1 VQSTETAVI
10 TTTFGQVA
18 AESQRR
24 RPTLFVIQSLRGI
37 AALLVVLFHLGE
49 QSQVHLGRNFIYGL
63 FGMGKSG
70 VDFFFLLSGFI
81 ICHIHYD
88 DFGRP
93 SQFRSYVIK
102 RVVRVYPLYL
112 ILTLIALACYVAGF
126 GHTSKLSAQ
135 VVARSFLLLP
145 QPAHTYPIINVAWTL
160 SYEVFFY
167 AVFAFGIIAGRKRLI
182 LLAGAVLLGS
192 VANAVFTLPFAEI
205 TWIDFIFSKFNLE
218 FAGGCIIA
226 YLVRK
231 RAVRAS
237 QAVAALTLGLGTFIL
252 SWVLFYR
259 SGSENPS
266 IFFGAPYALIVL
278 GAAAL
283 DLRRS
288 VRVPWM
294 LTRLGDAT
302 YSIYLTHFILLIGLL
317 TVSKRLALV
326 SVLGYPAAI
335 TMMLIATLLTGY
347 LVYAVLEKPLLAGL
361 RNKLL

>member
-1 VQSTETAVI
+1 VQSNSAVI
-10 TTTFGQVA
+10 TRSFSQVA
-18 AESQRR
+18 ADGQRR
-24 RPTLFVIQSLRGI
+24 RPNLFLIQSMRGI

-49 QSQVHLGRNFIYGL
+49 QSQVYLGRNFAYGL

-88 DFGRP
+88 DFGYR
-93 SQFRSYVIK
+93 SQFRSYVTK
-102 RVVRVYPLYL
+102 RFVRVYPLYL
-112 ILTLIALACYVAGF
+112 ILTLIALAFYLAGF

-135 VVARSFLLLP
+135 VIARSFLLLP
-145 QPAHTYPIINVAWTL
+145 QLAHTYPIINVAWTL

-167 AVFAFGIIAGRKRLI
+167 AVFALGILAGRKPLI
-182 LLAGAVLLGS
+182 VVAGAILLGS
-192 VANAVFTLPFAEI
+192 FANVAFKLPFAGT

-218 FAGGCIIA
+218 FAGGCLIA

-231 RAVRAS
+231 QALRAS
-237 QAVAALTLGLGTFIL
+237 EAATALAIGFGGFIL
-252 SWVLFYR
+252 SWILFYR

-266 IFFGAPYALIVL
+266 IFFGMPYAFMVL

-288 VRVPWM
+288 VHVPRV

-317 TVSKRLALV
+317 TISRKLALV
-326 SVLGYPAAI
+326 SVVGYPAVIA
-335 TMMLIATLLTGY
+335 TMLITTLLTGY
-347 LVYAVLEKPLLAGL
+347 FVHVVLEKPLLAGL

>member
-1 VQSTETAVI
+1 MQSTNTAVLETTGNQLVAI
-10 TTTFGQVA
+10 T
-18 AESQRR
+18 QRR
-24 RPTLFVIQSLRGI
+24 RPTLFVIQSMRGI
-37 AALLVVLFHLGE
+37 AALLVVLFHLDE
-49 QSQVHLGRNFIYGL
+49 QSQVYLGRAFAYGL

-88 DFGRP
+88 DFGYR
-93 SQFRSYVIK
+93 SRFRSYVIK
-102 RVVRVYPLYL
+102 RFVRVYPLYVT
-112 ILTLIALACYVAGF
+112 LTLIALAFYLAGF

-135 VVARSFLLLP
+135 MIARSFLLLP

-160 SYEVFFY
+160 TYEVFFY
-167 AVFAFGIIAGRKRLI
+167 AVFAFGIVAGRKPLI
-182 LLAGAVLLGS
+182 VVAGAVLLGS
-192 VANAVFTLPFAEI
+192 FANVAFTLPFAGI

-226 YLVRK
+226 YLVGK
-231 RAVRAS
+231 EALRAS
-237 QAVAALTLGLGTFIL
+237 QAAAALAIGLGGLIL

-266 IFFGAPYALIVL
+266 IFFGVPYALIVL

-283 DLRRS
+283 DVKRS
-288 VRVPWM
+288 VHVPRM

-326 SVLGYPAAI
+326 SVVGYPAVI
-335 TMMLIATLLTGY
+335 TSMLITTLLTGY
-347 LVYAVLEKPLLAGL
+347 FVYVVLEKPLLARL